1 MYFCV
6 SRTTPSC
13 ISAFKTEKQNV
24 YMKENTFSFIFF
36 LQNLIV
42 LLRLVPFSTFSTV
55 NHLPACTFSG
65 RTCFWLKLKMLHI
78 EWRGENLF
86 SKGYWLHRMILLFVP
101 LLPITAAVCFTL
113 CPVSLLFSH
122 CALRPIT
129 KRFSCLSATPHLLWE
144 WIFPPFVHSVFL
156 FQPSLVPTLG
166 S

>member
-78 EWRGENLF
+78 EWRGKICF
-86 SKGYWLHRMILLFVP
+86 PKVIDCTGMILLFVP

-129 KRFSCLSATPHLLWE
+129 KRFSHLSATPHLLWE